1 MKYLKRYL
9 AENLRWLA
17 VILFIA
23 LTMTT
28 TMLLNEIS
36 LKEIAYGL
44 LLCGFLTIFAIFM
57 GYTKHYESFCHLEQ
71 LKKTITTSANDM
83 KMPEYMYE
91 LQYQDCIRALSE
103 EKIRIQNEMLC
114 RQQDIDR
121 KSTRLNSS
129 H

>member
-44 LLCGFLTIFAIFM
+44 LLCGFLTI
-57 GYTKHYESFCHLEQ
+57 
-71 LKKTITTSANDM
+71 
-83 KMPEYMYE
+83 
-91 LQYQDCIRALSE
+91 LQYLWDTPNTMKVFA
-103 EKIRIQNEMLC
+103 
-114 RQQDIDR
+114 
-121 KSTRLNSS
+121 T
-129 H
+129 

>member
-36 LKEIAYGL
+36 LKEIA
-44 LLCGFLTIFAIFM
+44 
-57 GYTKHYESFCHLEQ
+57 
-71 LKKTITTSANDM
+71 
-83 KMPEYMYE
+83 
-91 LQYQDCIRALSE
+91 
-103 EKIRIQNEMLC
+103 
-114 RQQDIDR
+114 
-121 KSTRLNSS
+121 
-129 H
+129 